1 MLRSLRKCWRLALT
15 NVFLFHYFRPPE
27 KVNTWWKESRLMHHI
42 ENLVIG
48 AFDFKRRCTE
58 WSVYDIKVLARAIRE
73 QMDPML
79 SNRSRSTLMSYTQ
92 RRSNG
97 AGMAGSCLGSRI
109 LRGPPTA
116 DHWTIGNVIINN
128 IHVTWSNISASPLG
142 VSLSRYAGCVFF
154 FLVMRRPPFP
164 NWHSTYSRIY

>member
-1 MLRSLRKCWRLALT
+1 
-15 NVFLFHYFRPPE
+15 
-27 KVNTWWKESRLMHHI
+27 MHHI

-79 SNRSRSTLMSYTQ
+79 SNRSRSTLMSYTH
-92 RRSNG
+92 
-97 AGMAGSCLGSRI
+97 SCLGPRI

-116 DHWTIGNVIINN
+116 DH
-128 IHVTWSNISASPLG
+128 
-142 VSLSRYAGCVFF
+142 
-154 FLVMRRPPFP
+154 
-164 NWHSTYSRIY
+164 

>member
-1 MLRSLRKCWRLALT
+1 
-15 NVFLFHYFRPPE
+15 
-27 KVNTWWKESRLMHHI
+27 MHHI

-58 WSVYDIKVLARAIRE
+58 WSVYDIKVLARAIRV

-97 AGMAGSCLGSRI
+97 AGKAGSCLGPRI
-109 LRGPPTA
+109 LRGPRQL
-116 DHWTIGNVIINN
+116 TIEQSEMSLLIIY
-128 IHVTWSNISASPLG
+128 T
-142 VSLSRYAGCVFF
+142 
-154 FLVMRRPPFP
+154 
-164 NWHSTYSRIY
+164 